1 MKKKYCYMDVLRL
14 VSMLAI
20 VYYHMIVSLY
30 LEGAREYASL
40 EKFFQNVNAHLATTG
55 VGIFFMLSGAGLMFS
70 SQKKEFKARDFYKR
84 RLMKILLPFYLVTVL
99 YITYLFAAQ
108 ILRGGSVSSLIPNRI
123 TPLRPILLL
132 LGLDTYSLSF
142 LGGETYYRFVGDPV
156 LVTGIGEWFLGC
168 LVIMYLLFP
177 LIRKALLKNK
187 WLTMAIATVYFAL
200 VLVFYSKI
208 PIFCNLP
215 EAPFMNFFVKIYD
228 FVLGMFLALVVGK
241 LPKWTLWPSL
251 AVVLAFLVSPVK
263 FPLDQSVAIVLL
275 NLAIYLLFHNLEFVF
290 EKAKKPMKWISFLC
304 KYTYIFFLWHHIVIT
319 HFTHKWVVQCQAQGL
334 RPPKADIP
342 IVFIK
347 EFIVTAILT
356 AFTAMLLAAPAWIK
370 KKRSEEKKE
379 TVGSDQ

>member
-156 LVTGIGEWFLGC
+156 LVIRARNLCRDGLYIWSVRDDAAVPMMALSNVWYTVGLGAAYAVGATLIGW
-168 LVIMYLLFP
+168 
-177 LIRKALLKNK
+177 
-187 WLTMAIATVYFAL
+187 
-200 VLVFYSKI
+200 
-208 PIFCNLP
+208 
-215 EAPFMNFFVKIYD
+215 
-228 FVLGMFLALVVGK
+228 
-241 LPKWTLWPSL
+241 
-251 AVVLAFLVSPVK
+251 
-263 FPLDQSVAIVLL
+263 VLL
-275 NLAIYLLFHNLEFVF
+275 HKRVQPLLGNR
-290 EKAKKPMKWISFLC
+290 K
-304 KYTYIFFLWHHIVIT
+304 
-319 HFTHKWVVQCQAQGL
+319 
-334 RPPKADIP
+334 
-342 IVFIK
+342 
-347 EFIVTAILT
+347 
-356 AFTAMLLAAPAWIK
+356 
-370 KKRSEEKKE
+370 
-379 TVGSDQ
+379 